1 MAKSWIIELWKKI
14 FLTTKT
20 IASPFEGGGKWEFV
34 WEKKN

>member
-1 MAKSWIIELWKKI
+1 MKQNI
-14 FLTTKT
+14 FNNSATTKT